1 MIKRVFDILISLVFL
16 FLALPVLILI
26 SLIPV
31 SSIGKPIF
39 FVQQRPGFKGELFS
53 IIKFRTMHP
62 ANPNTGSDLDDYS
75 RIPKIGKFL
84 RETSLD
90 ELPELIN
97 VLKGEMSLVGPRPL
111 LPEYLDLYSQKQNMR
126 HDVKPGITGWAQ
138 INGRNN
144 LSWEEKFE
152 LDVWYVKN
160 HSLCLDVEILFKT
173 LLYVLRRKDIL
184 PENKKGMERF
194 KG

>member
-26 SLIPV
+26 SLILV

-184 PENKKGMERF
+184 PENMKGMERF

>member
-1 MIKRVFDILISLVFL
+1 
-16 FLALPVLILI
+16 
-26 SLIPV
+26 
-31 SSIGKPIF
+31 
-39 FVQQRPGFKGELFS
+39 
-53 IIKFRTMHP
+53 MHP